1 MNRTVVYCGTK
12 NIYHNLVVAA
22 KSLLMYNDIDRVYFL
37 IEHDTIDEPLPDVI
51 KCINVSGQAFFP
63 QSGPNYN
70 SHWTYMTLM
79 RLALHHILTED
90 RALYLDADTIV
101 TGSIRDLFAEDIS
114 DYYFAAVREPFR
126 CSVPFDYFNA
136 GALYMN
142 LEKLR
147 DGMGDRLIDLVNT
160 RKLSFPDQDAVNL
173 LCQTK
178 IKEISPIFN
187 ACHYT
192 QMAMDARIVH
202 FAAVRDYERQPIFK
216 DYEAMDWREI

>member
-1 MNRTVVYCGTK
+1 MA
-12 NIYHNLVVAA
+12 VAA

-37 IEHDTIDEPLPDVI
+37 IEHDTIDEPLPDGI

-79 RLALHHILTED
+79 RLALHHILKED
-90 RALYLDADTIV
+90 RVLYLDADTIV

-136 GALYMN
+136 GALLMN
-142 LEKLR
+142 LDKLR

-192 QMAMDARIVH
+192 AMAMDARIVH